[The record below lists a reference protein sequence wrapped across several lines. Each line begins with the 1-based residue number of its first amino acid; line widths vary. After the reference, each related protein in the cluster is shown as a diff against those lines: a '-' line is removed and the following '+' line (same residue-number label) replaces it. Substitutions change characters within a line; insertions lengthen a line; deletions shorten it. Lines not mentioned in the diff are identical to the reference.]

1 MTDFISF
8 KLSTVIVCFVH
19 IIVCKWWWEWT
30 LWIQFLLGKSSN
42 TTRKIKFWLIYNFPI
57 AFEKLLFHIS
67 LYFSQQVNSKL
78 LMFECTWTTK
88 TQIKG
93 IDVFFSTTSYLVY
106 LACKWRMKKVKLTLM
121 EAHPSG
127 M

>member
-1 MTDFISF
+1 MVGMDFMNSIFVGEIIKSYGENIRLIDIPF
-8 KLSTVIVCFVH
+8 IASEKVI
-19 IIVCKWWWEWT
+19 
-30 LWIQFLLGKSSN
+30 
-42 TTRKIKFWLIYNFPI
+42 
-57 AFEKLLFHIS
+57 FHIS
-67 LYFSQQVNSKL
+67 LSFFQQVNSKL